1 MLSFGAERG
10 FAIEVARRMNLCY
23 TLVARNRRSAEQL
36 KGGNEMPKT
45 VKLLCAGILPLIVGW
60 IFHFLLLYSPLPIWF
75 YRLAG
80 LALLAGWAYLSYRLS
95 DFGKNP
101 VLQAFFLSAFG
112 LLMLVLALY
121 QEIGMG
127 QYWLNLAGVSTQ
139 LYFLPVLTF
148 AASVTAP
155 FKSITQVWPMYI
167 VVWLFLFA
175 AGCIGCYKKRSGMR
189 G

>member
-1 MLSFGAERG
+1 
-10 FAIEVARRMNLCY
+10 
-23 TLVARNRRSAEQL
+23 
-36 KGGNEMPKT
+36 MPKT

-80 LALLAGWAYLSYRLS
+80 LALLAGWAYLAYRLS
-95 DFGKNP
+95 DSGKNP

-127 QYWLNLAGVSTQ
+127 QYWLGFRDRALQKHHAGVAHVHRR
-139 LYFLPVLTF
+139 LAF
-148 AASVTAP
+148 SVRCR
-155 FKSITQVWPMYI
+155 
-167 VVWLFLFA
+167 LHRLL
-175 AGCIGCYKKRSGMR
+175 
-189 G
+189 